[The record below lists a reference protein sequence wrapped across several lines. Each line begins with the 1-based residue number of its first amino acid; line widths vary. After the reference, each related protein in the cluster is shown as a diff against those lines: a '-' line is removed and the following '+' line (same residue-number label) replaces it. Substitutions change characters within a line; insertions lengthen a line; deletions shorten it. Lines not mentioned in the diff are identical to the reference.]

1 MTNSKKANIMSLSID
16 PEIQEKIKIV
26 AKKRN
31 ISSSKL
37 VRDIMEKHLG
47 FAEEDIDTVVFK
59 VPSHVKKSELDLKN
73 WFLVR
78 VDSVVK
84 ALVDEKQ

>member
-1 MTNSKKANIMSLSID
+1 MTSSKKANIMSLSID
-16 PEIQEKIKIV
+16 PEIQEKIKVI

-37 VRDIMEKHLG
+37 VRDIVEKHLSHS
-47 FAEEDIDTVVFK
+47 EEDIDTVVFK
-59 VPSHVKKSELDLKN
+59 VPEHVKKNAKELED

-78 VDSVVK
+78 VKSVVK
-84 ALVDEKQ
+84 ALVSEK